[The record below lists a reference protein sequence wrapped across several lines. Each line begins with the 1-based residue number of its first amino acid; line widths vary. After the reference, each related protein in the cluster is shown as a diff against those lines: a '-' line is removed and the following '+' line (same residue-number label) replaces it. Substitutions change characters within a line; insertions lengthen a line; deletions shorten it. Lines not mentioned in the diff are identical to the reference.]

1 MAAAPLESSSTPP
14 RETSTEPTRPQ
25 HESMEDNDPQSTRK
39 RPRLDSGSGVSDSL
53 KMDEA
58 SASRM
63 PDPSEPAPA
72 ASDDQEAAASDPP
85 SSNQVTINTK
95 SPVSAEVTLESVD
108 TSTVHSGGRPSSEP
122 AEVGTDASTAI
133 SLNSTPA
140 QSPEIM
146 VAEVEDMDQD
156 PSSSNWHSLHEA
168 PRQALSPE
176 PQLQPQVSFTDNFP
190 RVRRQYGLRENIL
203 EISGILEKSRACKL
217 PTPWTIN

>member
-25 HESMEDNDPQSTRK
+25 HESMEDNDPHSTRK

-63 PDPSEPAPA
+63 PDPSEPVPA
-72 ASDDQEAAASDPP
+72 ASDEQEAAASDPP
-85 SSNQVTINTK
+85 SNQVTINTK
-95 SPVSAEVTLESVD
+95 SPVSAEMTLESVD
-108 TSTVHSGGRPSSEP
+108 TSTVQSGDPPSPDLAEP
-122 AEVGTDASTAI
+122 GMNESTAI

-156 PSSSNWHSLHEA
+156 PSSSNWHPLHEA
-168 PRQALSPE
+168 PRDGIAPE
-176 PQLQPQVSFTDNFP
+176 AQLQPQVSLTGNFP
-190 RVRRQYGLRENIL
+190 RVRRQYGLRDNVL
-203 EISGILEKSRACKL
+203 EIAAILEKGRACKL
-217 PTPWTIN
+217 PAAWTDH